1 LTLRRFSIMPQ
12 VSARF
17 PDELVEEIDQA
28 AARLQRT
35 RAELVRQA
43 VEYYL
48 DDLEDL
54 RLGLERL
61 QDPADAVLDWDEVRR
76 GLLDQ
81 D

>member
-1 LTLRRFSIMPQ
+1 MQ

-17 PDELVEEIDQA
+17 PEELVEEIDRA
-28 AARLQRT
+28 ADRLQRT
-35 RAELVRQA
+35 RAELIRQA

-54 RLGLERL
+54 HLGLERL
-61 QDPADAVLDWDEVRR
+61 QDPSDPILDWDEVKR